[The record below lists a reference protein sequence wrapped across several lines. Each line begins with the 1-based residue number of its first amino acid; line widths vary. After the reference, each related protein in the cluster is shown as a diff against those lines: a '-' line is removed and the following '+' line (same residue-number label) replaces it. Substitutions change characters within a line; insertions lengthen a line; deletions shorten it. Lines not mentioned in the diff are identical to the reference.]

1 MNFDYTLYLV
11 TDSTLCP
18 REELPAVVEQ
28 AVSGG
33 VTMVQLR
40 EKDCSS
46 RVFYETALRVQEVT
60 RRHGVPLLINDRLD
74 IALAVD
80 ADGLH
85 IGQSDLPAAVARR
98 ILGAGKLL
106 GVSAGTVEEA
116 RQAVAD
122 GADYLGVGA
131 IFPTDT
137 KEDADAVGIEGLKQ
151 IRAVVDV
158 PIVGIGGLKENN
170 LPLLKGAGMDGIAVV
185 SAIVGQQDPRG
196 AAQQLC
202 RALEGVLRT

>member
-11 TDSTLCP
+11 TDSALCP
-18 REELPAVVEQ
+18 REELPSVVEQ
-28 AVSGG
+28 AIAGG

-60 RRHGVPLLINDRLD
+60 RCYNVPLMINDRLD

-98 ILGAGKLL
+98 ILGDGKLL

-116 RQAVAD
+116 RRAVAD

-151 IRAVVDV
+151 IRAAVDV

-170 LPLLKGAGMDGIAVV
+170 LTLMKGAGMDGIAVV
-185 SAIVGQQDPRG
+185 SAIVGQKDPRG